1 MTEITVDKVRH
12 EIQFFPF
19 IVALI
24 AAPAITGAPGIAVGF
39 AADHF
44 GFGGFVLII
53 PAIILSGALFIGA
66 VPYLVIGV
74 PGLIYALRRKGR
86 HAPTGAFAFLG
97 HVASIPAI
105 FGLALVLEGRDAF
118 GFTFFY
124 LAFGCV
130 FAPLWGWLF
139 GKIYNAILDRG
150 DAAHV

>member
-1 MTEITVDKVRH
+1 MTEITVYKVRH
-12 EIQFFPF
+12 EIQILPF

-39 AADHF
+39 AADRFEF
-44 GFGGFVLII
+44 GAFALVI

-66 VPYLVIGV
+66 IPYLLIGI

-86 HAPTGAFAFLG
+86 HAPTGAFAFFG
-97 HVASIPAI
+97 HIASIPAI

-118 GFTFFY
+118 GFILFY

-130 FAPLWGWLF
+130 SAPLWGWLF
-139 GKIYNAILDRG
+139 GKIYNAMLDRG
-150 DAAHV
+150 GEAHV